1 MQPNIRPKS
10 SPRRRKPLPEGGNR
24 SRQATAGADLEFG
37 RFRVL
42 LRRRQLLADG
52 VPVALGTRVFDLLLA
67 LLEADGALLTKEQL
81 MSRVWPG
88 VVVSEENVK
97 FQIAA
102 LRKVLGAEREMIRT
116 EFGRGYRFTGVLR
129 TNVILELCEPSGQN
143 GGLAEIFS
151 DIAVG
156 IRSNAVSIR

>member
-102 LRKVLGAEREMIRT
+102 LRKVTRRGAGDDPHRIRARLPVHRRAPDQCHIGALRANVVKT
-116 EFGRGYRFTGVLR
+116 AVWPRFFPT
-129 TNVILELCEPSGQN
+129 
-143 GGLAEIFS
+143 
-151 DIAVG
+151 
-156 IRSNAVSIR
+156 